1 MNSARNQT
9 TGNMCQQMSENTISK
24 EPSQSRL
31 ILFKRKKKDISQLKL
46 KQNRSKNMRQ
56 MRSTQI

>member
-24 EPSQSRL
+24 EPSQSRV

-56 MRSTQI
+56 MRSTKI